1 MHEGD
6 SVMDGWRAGTDAR
19 GRSLV
24 AVDFDS
30 DLPEIAFVADVA
42 RWLRTTPKAVRDRVR
57 REQLPRPG
65 RVGKR
70 LAWSRALLL
79 EWARECGRAAG
90 TPRMSITLRPYIK
103 DKTRYHVD
111 MQIEHPTT
119 QLPLRKRIVAPAG
132 FDERQAQRWGE
143 KELEKWLK
151 TFTLQ
156 NTRQEDNADKTPAQN
171 AQPAKCELTLEGFY
185 RDRFEPK
192 FIRFKRPATQTSYDS
207 IWRNHLSTLGSMPLR
222 ALDTDAIDQLKTD
235 LADKGLGATTINLIL
250 KKIAK
255 MLRWALH
262 RRLVAGVPL
271 IELLE
276 AKPPPRPHYAGEQL
290 DELRQ
295 ALAKLPP
302 EDVIVFILAF
312 ECGMRTGEIAALR
325 WIDVDMTRGFIKVS
339 RSPSTGG
346 KRGRA
351 RARSPPSASP
361 RRWRTRSAASSDG
374 ALGSCTAARS
384 TPSGSGPSTRS
395 TA

>member
-1 MHEGD
+1 
-6 SVMDGWRAGTDAR
+6 
-19 GRSLV
+19 
-24 AVDFDS
+24 
-30 DLPEIAFVADVA
+30 
-42 RWLRTTPKAVRDRVR
+42 
-57 REQLPRPG
+57 
-65 RVGKR
+65 
-70 LAWSRALLL
+70 
-79 EWARECGRAAG
+79 
-90 TPRMSITLRPYIK
+90 MSITLRPYIK

-207 IWRNHLSTLGSMPLR
+207 IWRNHLSALGSMPLR

-325 WIDVDMTRGFIKVS
+325 WTDVDMTRGFIKVAITLY
-339 RSPSTGG
+339 RG
-346 KRGRA
+346 KEGPCKGKVA
-351 RARSPPSASP
+351 PV
-361 RRWRTRSAASSDG
+361 G
-374 ALGSCTAARS
+374 ITAALADALRRIERRGPRVLYRCS
-384 TPSGSGPSTRS
+384 QHTKWQWAEHSQHSVKVALHHLQRIVKFDLTGLHILRHSGITYLADQGEDVYTVQAFARHARLDTTQGYIHQSEQRLAGKAARTFDGNRLATPGN
-395 TA
+395 